1 MLAIIEP
8 CPSFVERAAMPVSK
22 SIKISAAIL
31 LSVLLSRDAFAQEFE
46 VGMQYY
52 KAGHFQRAAQLFEA
66 AMRKRPDNS
75 VALVNDAVCYHKL
88 GDIERARAL
97 YMHVL
102 AVFPDSKAAQIAGDG
117 LKILPPKGFTPAA
130 QPSGET
136 GKPNSSAKTQTVT
149 GSSSKTQSAQAIS
162 DGVYALLRR
171 ASTLHELGKLGECQT
186 AFVEALQLAEKLGP
200 TTLPL
205 ADVLKETAFY
215 YADLRE
221 FDTACRYHKR
231 EYPIRELLLGKRSR
245 AMIDVMQRMAPNYME
260 SGDLDTAES
269 YYREGIPVFQKEYQ
283 DAMRARKRLTGE
295 RDRYL
300 GCVNGL
306 SAVLKKRAIPHP
318 AATRDEYDDLQTLIK
333 QLQDEA
339 KQPQRL

>member
-1 MLAIIEP
+1 
-8 CPSFVERAAMPVSK
+8 MPK
-22 SIKISAAIL
+22 SIKVSAVAL
-31 LSVLLSRDAFAQEFE
+31 LTVLFSSRAGAQEFD

-52 KAGHFQRAAQLFEA
+52 KAGHYQRAAQLFEA

-102 AVFPDSKAAQIAGDG
+102 AVFPSSQAAQIACDG
-117 LKILPPKGFTPAA
+117 LKILPPKGQAPAPAA
-130 QPSGET
+130 QPSAESS
-136 GKPNSSAKTQTVT
+136 KPSSASKTQTGT
-149 GSSSKTQSAQAIS
+149 ASNSRAQTAQAIS
-162 DGVYALLRR
+162 DGVYAALRR
-171 ASTLHELGKLGECQT
+171 ASTLHEQGRFGECQNT
-186 AFVEALQLAEKLGP
+186 FVDALQLAEKLGP
-200 TTLPL
+200 STLPL

-221 FDTACRYHKR
+221 FDSACRYHKR
-231 EYPIRELLLGKRSR
+231 EYPIRELLVGKRSR

-269 YYREGIPVFQKEYQ
+269 YYREGLPVFQKEYQ
-283 DAMRARKRLTGE
+283 DATRARKRLTGE

-300 GCVNGL
+300 ACVNGL

>member
-1 MLAIIEP
+1 MEHAVVP
-8 CPSFVERAAMPVSK
+8 ASK
-22 SIKISAAIL
+22 FIKVSAANL
-31 LSVLLSRDAFAQEFE
+31 CVLSVLFSVLLCRDAFAQEFE

-52 KAGHFQRAAQLFEA
+52 KAGHFQRAALLFEA

-102 AVFPDSKAAQIAGDG
+102 AVFPDSQAAQIARDG
-117 LKILPPKGFTPAA
+117 LKILPPKGHTPAPAA
-130 QPSGET
+130 QSAGET
-136 GKPNSSAKTQTVT
+136 NKPNSPARNQTAS
-149 GSSSKTQSAQAIS
+149 GSNSKTQSAQAIS
-162 DGVYALLRR
+162 DAVYAALRR

-186 AFVEALQLAEKLGP
+186 AFVEALQLAEKLGSA
-200 TTLPL
+200 TLPL

-245 AMIDVMQRMAPNYME
+245 AMIDVMQRMAPNYFE
-260 SGDLDTAES
+260 SGDLDTAEA

-300 GCVNGL
+300 GCVSGL